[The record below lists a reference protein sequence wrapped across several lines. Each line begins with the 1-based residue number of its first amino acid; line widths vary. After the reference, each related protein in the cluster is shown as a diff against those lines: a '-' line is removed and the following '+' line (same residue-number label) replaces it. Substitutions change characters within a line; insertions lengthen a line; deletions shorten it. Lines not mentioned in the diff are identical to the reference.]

1 MPGFE
6 DEWPDIQGNILRPYA
21 HPHAR
26 YAIVR
31 IDEAVGARRL
41 LTSLL
46 DQRLVTTAARWA
58 PGEKPDATLNVYFS
72 WHGLA
77 AIGLPQESLDSF
89 PEEFRQGMA
98 ARWQRLHDPDPG
110 GLGVRRRSRSRH
122 TSSSPSM
129 GTRPRTSRRDWRS
142 CARSWRRSLAR

>member
-46 DQRLVTTAARWA
+46 EQRLVTTAARWA
-58 PGEKPDATLNVYFS
+58 PGEKPDATAKRLFLV
-72 WHGLA
+72 A
-77 AIGLPQESLDSF
+77 RPPPSF
-89 PEEFRQGMA
+89 NGAMTVSSVTTPMVLLMVSVVMVLGSSGQ
-98 ARWQRLHDPDPG
+98 LVG
-110 GLGVRRRSRSRH
+110 GCQPVR
-122 TSSSPSM
+122 
-129 GTRPRTSRRDWRS
+129 
-142 CARSWRRSLAR
+142 A